1 MVESTEGELP
11 KEEVTEII
19 IKNKS
24 KKDAFLGIDAV

>member
-11 KEEVTEII
+11 KEQVTEEF
-19 IKNKS
+19 IKDKG